1 MFFDF
6 DKYTYYISP
15 GTMDMRKGSN
25 SLAIFVQDQLKGNPF
40 SKSMFLFCSK
50 NKKTLAVLVWDN
62 GFWLMKKKV
71 LNGTFAWPKD
81 GDEALLITLED
92 VKRLISG
99 EDIWRKIPVLPD
111 YPILW

>member
-6 DKYTYYISP
+6 NKYTYYISP

-81 GDEALLITLED
+81 GDEALLVTQED

-99 EDIWRKIPVLPD
+99 EDIWRKIPVIPGS
-111 YPILW
+111 PILW

>member
-1 MFFDF
+1 
-6 DKYTYYISP
+6 
-15 GTMDMRKGSN
+15 MDMRKGSN
-25 SLAIFVQDQLKGNPF
+25 SLAIFVQDQLKEDPF

-62 GFWLMKKKV
+62 GFWLMKKKI

-92 VKRLISG
+92 VKRVLSG
-99 EDIWRKIPVLPD
+99 ENIWRKIPVLQGS
-111 YPILW
+111 PILW

>member
-81 GDEALLITLED
+81 GDEALLVTQED

-99 EDIWRKIPVLPD
+99 EDIWRKIPVIPGS
-111 YPILW
+111 PILW

>member
-99 EDIWRKIPVLPD
+99 ENIWRKIPVLRGS
-111 YPILW
+111 PILW

>member
-50 NKKTLAVLVWDN
+50 SKKTLAVLVWDN

-99 EDIWRKIPVLPD
+99 EDIWRKIPVIPGS
-111 YPILW
+111 PILW

>member
-6 DKYTYYISP
+6 DKYSYYISP

-50 NKKTLAVLVWDN
+50 SKKTLAVLVWDN

-81 GDEALLITLED
+81 GDEALLITLDD

-99 EDIWRKIPVLPD
+99 EDIWRKIPVIPGS
-111 YPILW
+111 PILW

>member
-81 GDEALLITLED
+81 GNQALLITLED

-99 EDIWRKIPVLPD
+99 ENIWRKIPVLQGS
-111 YPILW
+111 PILW

>member
-62 GFWLMKKKV
+62 GFWIMKKKV

-99 EDIWRKIPVLPD
+99 EDIWRKIPVIPSS
-111 YPILW
+111 PILW

>member
-25 SLAIFVQDQLKGNPF
+25 SLAIFAQDKLKGNPF
-40 SKSMFLFCSK
+40 SQSMFLFCSK
-50 NKKTLAVLVWDN
+50 NKKTIAILVWDN
-62 GFWLMKKKV
+62 GFWLMKKKI

-99 EDIWRKIPVLPD
+99 ENIWRKIPVLQGS
-111 YPILW
+111 PILW

>member
-50 NKKTLAVLVWDN
+50 NKKTLSVLVWDN

-99 EDIWRKIPVLPD
+99 EDIWRKIPVIPGS
-111 YPILW
+111 PILW

>member
-50 NKKTLAVLVWDN
+50 SKKTLAVLVWDN

-81 GDEALLITLED
+81 GDEALLITLDD

-99 EDIWRKIPVLPD
+99 EDIWRKIPVIPGS
-111 YPILW
+111 PILW

>member
-1 MFFDF
+1 
-6 DKYTYYISP
+6 
-15 GTMDMRKGSN
+15 MDMRKGSN

-81 GDEALLITLED
+81 GDEALLVTQED

-99 EDIWRKIPVLPD
+99 EDIWRKIPVIPGS
-111 YPILW
+111 PILW

>member
-25 SLAIFVQDQLKGNPF
+25 SLAIFVQDQLKEDPF

-62 GFWLMKKKV
+62 GFWLMKKKI

-92 VKRLISG
+92 VKRVLSG
-99 EDIWRKIPVLPD
+99 ENIWRKIPVLQGS
-111 YPILW
+111 PILW

>member
-50 NKKTLAVLVWDN
+50 NKKTLSVLVWDN

-81 GDEALLITLED
+81 GDEALLVTQED

-99 EDIWRKIPVLPD
+99 EDIWRKIPVIPGS
-111 YPILW
+111 PILW